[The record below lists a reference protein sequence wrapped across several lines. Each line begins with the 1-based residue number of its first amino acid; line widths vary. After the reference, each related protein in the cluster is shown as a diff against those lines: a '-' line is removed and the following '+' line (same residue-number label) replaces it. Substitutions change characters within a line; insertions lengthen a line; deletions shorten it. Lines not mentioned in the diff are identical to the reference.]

1 MQGSVRQA
9 EARARASRAQLGEGP
24 AVRQVLLRVPGRQ
37 ALTDVFQQLEQRGN
51 DRTILSISQT
61 RKLRHSGD
69 TYIAP
74 VCKATPRRAE
84 MQTQQR
90 EASLVR
96 PGGATAAAKRLPG
109 MRPESRG
116 EELPRAWEGSRPP
129 GEGALE

>member
-1 MQGSVRQA
+1 MS
-9 EARARASRAQLGEGP
+9 
-24 AVRQVLLRVPGRQ
+24 QVLLRVPGRQ

-61 RKLRHSGD
+61 RKLRHSED

-74 VCKATPRRAE
+74 VCKATPCRAE

-90 EASLVR
+90 EASLVS

-109 MRPESRG
+109 MHPESRG